1 MFDYEGIT
9 PFGWKMIY
17 YMHSLCAIWVGQFKK
32 IPSWEDG
39 ESMAA
44 IFESETELPIF
55 MGAQDC
61 YKYEYKCIN
70 GQTQP
75 CPGSLG
81 CLFAKAESDY

>member
-44 IFESETELPIF
+44 IFFDEAETELPIF
-55 MGAQDC
+55 MGAQGC
-61 YKYEYKCIN
+61 YKYEYKWTN
-70 GQTQP
+70 ATFSGLP
-75 CPGSLG
+75 W
-81 CLFAKAESDY
+81 LFICQG